1 MNALLGY
8 RLIPACDSF
17 NSFSDWDKIKLL
29 KHSSPTGVIS
39 SHFRQLVSLKFS
51 MNQVLSHMETMR
63 YMNVPMLLVLLF
75 LLYQMFHL

>member
-1 MNALLGY
+1 MNALLRY
-8 RLIPACDSF
+8 RVIPACDSF

-39 SHFRQLVSLKFS
+39 SHFRQLVSLKL
-51 MNQVLSHMETMR
+51 VVVSHIETMR
-63 YMNVPMLLVLLF
+63 YMNVPMLLVLLL